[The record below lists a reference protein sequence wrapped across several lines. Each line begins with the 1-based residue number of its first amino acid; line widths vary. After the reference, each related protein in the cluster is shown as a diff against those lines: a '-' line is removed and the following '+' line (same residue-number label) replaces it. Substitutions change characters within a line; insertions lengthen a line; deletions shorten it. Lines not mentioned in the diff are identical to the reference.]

1 MNYSLPVTK
10 NSIRHLVPRRL
21 FSGCPFNLDSSSGLL
36 PPTILS
42 PTTLC
47 IPICCSR
54 FSPGIGRGIAALPS
68 RDGFRSWLRHTGAGS
83 PMHLGRIEFNIV
95 LFTDWSFASGCS
107 PPILSF
113 TQLPSATDR
122 PVLLSDRDFHP
133 AIGAYFQAHLPR
145 HFVPGYYQPV
155 PPGQKPS
162 PIEAPLNYLSAYEA
176 NPWVLYAICGRE

>member
-1 MNYSLPVTK
+1 
-10 NSIRHLVPRRL
+10 
-21 FSGCPFNLDSSSGLL
+21 
-36 PPTILS
+36 
-42 PTTLC
+42 LC

-133 AIGAYFQAHLPR
+133 TVGAYFQAHSYSPFAAACRLENVQTPEAR
-145 HFVPGYYQPV
+145 SAWNHQENGPV
-155 PPGQKPS
+155 P
-162 PIEAPLNYLSAYEA
+162 AT
-176 NPWVLYAICGRE
+176 